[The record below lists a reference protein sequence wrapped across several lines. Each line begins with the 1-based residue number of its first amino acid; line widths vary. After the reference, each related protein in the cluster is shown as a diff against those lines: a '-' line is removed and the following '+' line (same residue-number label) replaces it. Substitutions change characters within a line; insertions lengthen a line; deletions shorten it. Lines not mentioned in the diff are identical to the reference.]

1 MGCNATMKP
10 ARVPVADHM
19 RDNYPV
25 LSRISLD
32 LVFLEKGLVFAAA
45 PVQGCTYSNKAY
57 MSPIPHT

>member
-1 MGCNATMKP
+1 
-10 ARVPVADHM
+10 
-19 RDNYPV
+19 
-25 LSRISLD
+25 